1 MNTRPNKEQNKQTAA
16 AQDATTV
23 ASIKLD
29 QVTGGWWGYGP
40 GPGPSPYGWGAPWGG
55 PGPYGNPYAAWGSP
69 WGGPGPYGNPYA
81 AARFAAF
88 ENRAAW
94 YAANAPAYRPWWY

>member
-1 MNTRPNKEQNKQTAA
+1 MNTTPSNEQTFETATD
-16 AQDATTV
+16 AQDTAPV
-23 ASIKLD
+23 ESIKLD
-29 QVTGGWWGYGP
+29 QVTGGWWYGP
-40 GPGPSPYGWGAPWGG
+40 GG
-55 PGPYGNPYAAWGSP
+55 PGPYAAWGSP

-81 AARFAAF
+81 AARFAAY